1 MKKLNIFRDNHILD
15 VQMNK
20 NNEMINKYLKRRR
33 IAYYQLSIK
42 FIFSVK
48 CYYFGICKKNHC
60 LLCFFGKGPE
70 CIYEIS
76 D

>member
-20 NNEMINKYLKRRR
+20 NNEMINKYLKRRS

-42 FIFSVK
+42 FIFSVN
-48 CYYFGICKKNHC
+48 CKKNHC
-60 LLCFFGKGPE
+60 LSCFFGKGPE